1 MPSFDIESKVDLHEL
16 TNAIDQSNRVIAN
29 RYDFKE
35 ANASFEFANEVVKLN
50 ANEAFQIDQ
59 MIPILKENLAK
70 RGIDLKALKL
80 GEKNISNSIASL
92 DAEINQGINQDIAR
106 EIVKIIKSSKIK
118 VQSSIQGDSLRVNG
132 KKRDELQEII
142 TLLKSKEMEI
152 PIPVSYTHL
161 TLPTIY
167 SG

>member
-35 ANASFEFANEVVKLN
+35 ANASFEFANEIVKLN

-118 VQSSIQGDSLRVNG
+118 VQSSIQGDSLRITG
-132 KKRDELQEII
+132 KKRDELQEVIS
-142 TLLKSKEMEI
+142 LLKKEEIEI
-152 PIPVSYTHL
+152 PL
-161 TLPTIY
+161 QFKNFRD
-167 SG
+167 

>member
-1 MPSFDIESKVDLHEL
+1 MPSFDIESNVDLHEL

-35 ANASFEFANEVVKLN
+35 ANASFEFVNETVKLN
-50 ANEAFQIDQ
+50 AKEVFQIDQ

-70 RGIDLKALKL
+70 RSIDLKSLRL
-80 GEKNISNSIASL
+80 GEKSETNNMASL
-92 DAEINQGINQDIAR
+92 NAEIIQGINQEIAR

-118 VQSSIQGDSLRVNG
+118 VQSSIQGDSLRVSG

-142 TLLKSKEMEI
+142 SLLKNQEIEI
-152 PIPVSYTHL
+152 PL
-161 TLPTIY
+161 QFKNFRD
-167 SG
+167 

>member
-35 ANASFEFANEVVKLN
+35 ANASFEFVNEVVKLN

-142 TLLKSKEMEI
+142 TLLKSKEIEI
-152 PIPVSYTHL
+152 PL
-161 TLPTIY
+161 QFANFRD
-167 SG
+167 

>member
-1 MPSFDIESKVDLHEL
+1 MPSFDIESNVDLHEL

-35 ANASFEFANEVVKLN
+35 ANASFEFVNEVVKLN
-50 ANEAFQIDQ
+50 AKEVFQIDQ

-70 RGIDLKALKL
+70 RSIDLKSLKL
-80 GEKNISNSIASL
+80 GEKSETNNMASL
-92 DAEINQGINQDIAR
+92 NAEIIQGINQEIAR

-118 VQSSIQGDSLRVNG
+118 VQSSIQGDSLRVSG

-142 TLLKSKEMEI
+142 SLLKNQEIEI
-152 PIPVSYTHL
+152 PL
-161 TLPTIY
+161 QFKNFRD
-167 SG
+167 

>member
-1 MPSFDIESKVDLHEL
+1 MPSFDIESKVDLQEL

-35 ANASFEFANEVVKLN
+35 ANASFEFTNELVKLN

-142 TLLKSKEMEI
+142 TLLKSKEIEI
-152 PIPVSYTHL
+152 PL
-161 TLPTIY
+161 QF
-167 SG
+167 GNFRD

>member
-80 GEKNISNSIASL
+80 GEKKISNSIASL

-142 TLLKSKEMEI
+142 TLLKSKEIEI
-152 PIPVSYTHL
+152 PL
-161 TLPTIY
+161 QF
-167 SG
+167 GNFRD

>member
-1 MPSFDIESKVDLHEL
+1 MPSFDIESNVDLHEL

-35 ANASFEFANEVVKLN
+35 ANASFEFANETVKLN
-50 ANEAFQIDQ
+50 AKEVFQIDQ

-70 RGIDLKALKL
+70 RSIDLKSLKL
-80 GEKNISNSIASL
+80 GEKTETNNMASL
-92 DAEINQGINQDIAR
+92 NAEIIQGINQEVAR

-118 VQSSIQGDSLRVNG
+118 VQSSIQGDSLRVSG

-142 TLLKSKEMEI
+142 SLLKNQEIEI
-152 PIPVSYTHL
+152 PL
-161 TLPTIY
+161 QFKNFRD
-167 SG
+167 

>member
-35 ANASFEFANEVVKLN
+35 ANASFEFANEIVKLN

-80 GEKNISNSIASL
+80 GEKKISNSIASL
-92 DAEINQGINQDIAR
+92 DAEINQGINQDMAR
-106 EIVKIIKSSKIK
+106 EIVKNIKSSKIK
-118 VQSSIQGDSLRVNG
+118 VQSSIQGDSIRVNG

-142 TLLKSKEMEI
+142 TLLKSKDIEI
-152 PIPVSYTHL
+152 PL
-161 TLPTIY
+161 QFKNFRD
-167 SG
+167 

>member
-35 ANASFEFANEVVKLN
+35 ANASFEFANEIVKLN

-142 TLLKSKEMEI
+142 TLLKSKEIEI
-152 PIPVSYTHL
+152 PIQFKNFRD
-161 TLPTIY
+161 
-167 SG
+167 

>member
-1 MPSFDIESKVDLHEL
+1 MPSFDIESNVDLHEL

-35 ANASFEFANEVVKLN
+35 ANASFEFANEIVKLN
-50 ANEAFQIDQ
+50 AKEVFQIDQ

-70 RGIDLKALKL
+70 RSIDLKSLRL
-80 GEKNISNSIASL
+80 GEKSETNNMASL
-92 DAEINQGINQDIAR
+92 NAEIIQGINQEIAR

-118 VQSSIQGDSLRVNG
+118 VQSSIQGNSLRVSG

-142 TLLKSKEMEI
+142 SLLKNQEIEI
-152 PIPVSYTHL
+152 PL
-161 TLPTIY
+161 QFKNFRD
-167 SG
+167 

>member
-35 ANASFEFANEVVKLN
+35 ANASFEFANETVKLN
-50 ANEAFQIDQ
+50 AKEVFQIDQ

-70 RGIDLKALKL
+70 RSIDLKSLKL
-80 GEKNISNSIASL
+80 GEKSETNNMASL
-92 DAEINQGINQDIAR
+92 NAEIIQGINQEVAR

-118 VQSSIQGDSLRVNG
+118 VQSSIQGDSLRVSG

-142 TLLKSKEMEI
+142 SLLKNQEIEI
-152 PIPVSYTHL
+152 PL
-161 TLPTIY
+161 QFKNFRD
-167 SG
+167 

>member
-1 MPSFDIESKVDLHEL
+1 MPSFDLESKVDLHEL

-132 KKRDELQEII
+132 KNRDELQEII
-142 TLLKSKEMEI
+142 TLLKNKEIEI
-152 PIPVSYTHL
+152 PL
-161 TLPTIY
+161 QFKNFRD
-167 SG
+167 

>member
-1 MPSFDIESKVDLHEL
+1 MPSFDIESNVDLHEL

-35 ANASFEFANEVVKLN
+35 ANASFEFANETVKLN
-50 ANEAFQIDQ
+50 AKEVFQIDQ

-70 RGIDLKALKL
+70 RSIDLKSLKL
-80 GEKNISNSIASL
+80 GEKSETNNMASL
-92 DAEINQGINQDIAR
+92 NAEIIQGINQEIAR

-118 VQSSIQGDSLRVNG
+118 VQSSIQGDSLRVSG

-142 TLLKSKEMEI
+142 SLLKSQEIEI
-152 PIPVSYTHL
+152 PL
-161 TLPTIY
+161 QFKNFRD
-167 SG
+167 

>member
-35 ANASFEFANEVVKLN
+35 ANASFEFANEIVKLN

-142 TLLKSKEMEI
+142 TLLKSKEIEI
-152 PIPVSYTHL
+152 PLQI
-161 TLPTIY
+161 
-167 SG
+167 GNFRD

>member
-1 MPSFDIESKVDLHEL
+1 MPSFDIESNVDLHEL

-35 ANASFEFANEVVKLN
+35 ANASFEFANEIVKLN
-50 ANEAFQIDQ
+50 AKEVFQIDQ

-70 RGIDLKALKL
+70 RSIDLKSLKL
-80 GEKNISNSIASL
+80 GEKSETNNMASL
-92 DAEINQGINQDIAR
+92 NAEIIQGINQEIAR

-118 VQSSIQGDSLRVNG
+118 VQSSIQGNSLRVSG

-142 TLLKSKEMEI
+142 SLLKNQEIEI
-152 PIPVSYTHL
+152 PL
-161 TLPTIY
+161 QFKNFRD
-167 SG
+167 

>member
-35 ANASFEFANEVVKLN
+35 ANASFEFVNEVVKLN

-118 VQSSIQGDSLRVNG
+118 VQSSIQGDSLRING

-142 TLLKSKEMEI
+142 TLLKSKEIEI
-152 PIPVSYTHL
+152 PIQFKNFRD
-161 TLPTIY
+161 
-167 SG
+167 

>member
-80 GEKNISNSIASL
+80 GEKKISNSIASL

-132 KKRDELQEII
+132 KTRDEFQEII
-142 TLLKSKEMEI
+142 TLLRSKEIEI
-152 PIPVSYTHL
+152 PL
-161 TLPTIY
+161 QF
-167 SG
+167 GNFRD

>member
-80 GEKNISNSIASL
+80 GEKNISNSVASL

-142 TLLKSKEMEI
+142 TLLKSKEIEI
-152 PIPVSYTHL
+152 PL
-161 TLPTIY
+161 QFRNFRD
-167 SG
+167 